1 MVTGKKVNKIE
12 KTLSSLRKEH
22 SFTLLQVAESIGCS
36 KQAYWNYE
44 KGKRRLPFE
53 KATKLSNLYKV
64 SLETIYFCTK
74 SNQNVNENKTV
85 AI

>member
-1 MVTGKKVNKIE
+1 MVTREEVKKIE
-12 KTLSSLRKEH
+12 KTLLSLRKEH
-22 SFTLLQVAESIGCS
+22 NFTLLQVAKSIDCS

-44 KGKRRLPFE
+44 KGKRRLPLE
-53 KATKLSNLYKV
+53 KATKLSKLYKV

-74 SNQNVNENKTV
+74 SNQSVNNNKPV

>member
-1 MVTGKKVNKIE
+1 MVTRKKVNKIE
-12 KTLSSLRKEH
+12 KTLLSLRKEH
-22 SFTLLQVAESIGCS
+22 NYTLLQVADSIGCS

-44 KGKRRLPFE
+44 KGKRRLPLE
-53 KATKLSNLYKV
+53 KATELSTLYKV

-74 SNQNVNENKTV
+74 SNQNVNKDECV

>member
-1 MVTGKKVNKIE
+1 M
-12 KTLSSLRKEH
+12 KTINNLTLFSLRKEH
-22 SFTLLQVAESIGCS
+22 KFTLLQVANSIECS

-44 KGKRRLPFE
+44 KGIRRLPFE
-53 KATKLSNLYKV
+53 KATKLSTLYNV

-74 SNQNVNENKTV
+74 SNQNVNKGKQV

>member
-1 MVTGKKVNKIE
+1 MKNIE
-12 KTLSSLRKEH
+12 KSLLSLRKEH
-22 SFTLLQVAESIGCS
+22 KFTLLQVADSIGCS

-44 KGKRRLPFE
+44 KGKRRLPLE

-74 SNQNVNENKTV
+74 SNQNVNIGKTV